1 MLTARPL
8 KQGILNRRERFQ
20 APNKVFLDNRV
31 YNGEGGGV
39 IAEPAPEFLAMW
51 SMLNLGHQC
60 ARVRSVF
67 RRDLDND
74 GKGPVVHRRFVRER
88 DVVRA
93 FERSLK
99 V

>member
-20 APNKVFLDNRV
+20 APKEVFSGNRV
-31 YNGEGGGV
+31 YIGEGGDV
-39 IAEPAPEFLAMW
+39 VAEPAPEFLAMW
-51 SMLNLGHQC
+51 SMLNVCHLC

-67 RRDLDND
+67 RRNLDKD
-74 GKGPVVHRRFVRER
+74 GEGPAGHGRFARER